1 MNSIAMQ
8 NLHVKDAVYHYILSW
23 QEDENP
29 SDDQVFDSVK
39 HSLKRL
45 GMEEHQYV
53 AAIHRDTDNLHVHIA
68 ANRVHPVSYRAANV
82 WNDADKLQRTCRELE
97 LKHGFKVDNGSWV
110 RDADNNLV

>member
-39 HSLKRL
+39 YSLKRL
-45 GMEEHQYV
+45 GMEENQYV
-53 AAIHRDTDNLHVHIA
+53 AGFTVIRIICMFMLRLTASTRFLIVRLMSGMTRINFSVPA
-68 ANRVHPVSYRAANV
+68 AN
-82 WNDADKLQRTCRELE
+82 WN
-97 LKHGFKVDNGSWV
+97 
-110 RDADNNLV
+110 